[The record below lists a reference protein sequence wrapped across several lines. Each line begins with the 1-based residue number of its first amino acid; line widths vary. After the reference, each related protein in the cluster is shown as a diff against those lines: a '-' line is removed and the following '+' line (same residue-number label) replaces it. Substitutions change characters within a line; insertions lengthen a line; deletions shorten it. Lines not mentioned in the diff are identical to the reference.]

1 MADGDGLGAMFLAAF
16 SSNIELSFCWKAKHR
31 CGVLCLTLSLI
42 LIANFAIAADDPAVS
57 GKQRHEAGAPTT
69 PIAFDVP
76 AQPLASALETYGSL
90 SGLQVVYESSLARGR
105 LSTVVKGTFT
115 PEVALRM
122 LLAGTGLLPRY
133 MAADGFVLVP
143 DPAASDTSQN
153 TLSPLAETEYY
164 GRIQAGLR
172 QVFCNDERARLGGYR
187 VAISLWIGGSG
198 AVRRSA
204 LLDSTGNTALDATLD
219 QAIRDMNI
227 GEAPPAGFTQP
238 IIMIITP
245 DVMRDCLAAQI
256 GVRKAKVE
264 P

>member
-1 MADGDGLGAMFLAAF
+1 MFLAAF
-16 SSNIELSFCWKAKHR
+16 SSNIELSFCWKAKPI
-31 CGVLCLTLSLI
+31 CGALCLTLSLI
-42 LIANFAIAADDPAVS
+42 LIANFAIAASDPAIS
-57 GKQRHEAGAPTT
+57 AKQRDEAGEPMA

-122 LLAGTGLLPRY
+122 LLAGTGLSPRY

-143 DPAASDTSQN
+143 DPAARDTPQS
-153 TLSPLAETEYY
+153 TLSPLAENEYY

-172 QVFCNDERARLGGYR
+172 QVFCTDERARLGGYR
-187 VAISLWIGGSG
+187 IAMSLWIGGSG

-204 LLDSTGNTALDATLD
+204 LLDSTGNIALDATLD
-219 QAIRDMNI
+219 QAIRNMNI
-227 GEAPPAGFTQP
+227 GESPPTGFTQP

-245 DVMRDCLAAQI
+245 DVMRDCVTAQI
-256 GVRKAKVE
+256 GARKVRAE